1 MKELQVAAGVLA
13 VRRVGL
19 SASSKGELD
28 AAFAGL
34 AEQQAGAVLV
44 GTDGF
49 FIGARNHIVTLAA
62 RHSIPAFFPSPEYAA
77 AGGLI
82 GYGANREAVFHVV
95 GSYTGRLLRGARVAD
110 LPVQRA
116 TRMGMAINLRV
127 AKTLGL
133 AIPVALLGRAD
144 IALKRTPGS

>member
-1 MKELQVAAGVLA
+1 MT
-13 VRRVGL
+13 RL
-19 SASSKGELD
+19 SR
-28 AAFAGL
+28 GL

-44 GTDGF
+44 GTDPF

-62 RHSIPAFFPSPEYAA
+62 RHSMPAIFPFREDAT

-82 GYGANREAVFHVV
+82 GYGPNNEAMFHVV
-95 GSYTGRLLRGARVAD
+95 GTYTGRLLRGERVAD
-110 LPVQRA
+110 MPVQRA